1 MIFSKIKT
9 YSLVA
14 VGAVM
19 SVLLVVLKVVLS
31 QNSKLRRKAEA
42 QEARIKHT
50 KKVMLADK
58 EIEEQADVHLAEVTK
73 EINDTGAP
81 SELTNPNDG
90 WVRDD
95 GDNE

>member
-1 MIFSKIKT
+1 MLSTLKT
-9 YSLVA
+9 YGLAIVA
-14 VGAVM
+14 GVM
-19 SVLLVVLKVVLS
+19 SVLLIAVRVLTS

-50 KKVMLADK
+50 KKVMQADK
-58 EIEEQADVHLAEVTK
+58 EIEEQTDVHLAEVTK
-73 EINDTGAP
+73 EINGTGAP